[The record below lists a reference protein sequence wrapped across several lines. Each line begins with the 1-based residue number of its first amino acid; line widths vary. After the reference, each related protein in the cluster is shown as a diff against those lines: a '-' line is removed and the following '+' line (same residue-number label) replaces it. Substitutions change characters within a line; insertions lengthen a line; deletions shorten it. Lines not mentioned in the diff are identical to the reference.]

1 MYFWEKSFENYFFEE
16 AILKF
21 TFEREVLKYIFC
33 GSKVIYSINQF

>member
-16 AILKF
+16 AILEF